1 MRLSVV
7 TRACFAGALVALAS
21 ACSSSTTSTS
31 STAASSAPASSAAAP
46 AAGSGGT
53 IKIGVDLPVS
63 GADAAIGVPT
73 QNGAVLAIE
82 EANKNGFTGGV
93 FKLEPSLLDDA
104 VQGIHD
110 PAAGAQNVKTFIAD
124 DAVLAMIGPFNSNVA
139 KSEIP
144 LTNDAGLA
152 QISPSNTNDGLTVGD
167 DAKKL
172 RTAHPDTNA
181 YFRVCTKD
189 SRQGGALAQFAQKLG
204 YKKVFIVDDN
214 ETYGKGLADT
224 FESSFKSLGGTVL
237 GHEHLT
243 ANQQDFKALLTK
255 IASTS
260 PDAVFFGGTTSAG
273 GGLLRRQMGDAG
285 MTSTPY
291 MGGDG
296 ISDTSEFVKEAGPTM
311 SQNVYYSFAAPD
323 ADKLPSAKAFVTAYK
338 ARFNADVGPYSAPA
352 FAATQIIIAAI
363 EKAVK
368 DDGGKMPTRAD
379 VLKNIAATSDFPT
392 PIGKIGFD
400 SNGDTTAPILTLKRM
415 IAGGKTETV
424 TQLTLK

>member
-1 MRLSVV
+1 MRLTPL
-7 TRACFAGALVALAS
+7 TRASFVGGLVALTA
-21 ACSSSTTSTS
+21 ACSNSTSTTTS
-31 STAASSAPASSAAAP
+31 SASSAPA

-82 EANKNGFTGGV
+82 QANKNGFTGGT
-93 FKLEPSLLDDA
+93 FKLEASLLDDA
-104 VQGIHD
+104 VQGKHD

-124 DAVLAMIGPFNSNVA
+124 SEVLAMIGPFNSNVA

-189 SRQGGALAQFAQKLG
+189 SRQGDALAQFAQKLG
-204 YKKVFIVDDN
+204 FKKVFIIDDN
-214 ETYGKGLADT
+214 ETYGKGLADV
-224 FESSFKSLGGTVL
+224 FEASFKKLGGTVL
-237 GHEHLT
+237 GHEHIT

-255 IASTS
+255 VQSTS
-260 PDAVFFGGTTSAG
+260 PDAVFFGGNTSTG
-273 GGLLRRQMGDAG
+273 GGLLRRQMGDVG
-285 MTSTPY
+285 MSATPFI
-291 MGGDG
+291 GGDG
-296 ISDTSEFVKEAGPTM
+296 ISDTDEFVKEAGPM
-311 SQNVYYSFAAPD
+311 AQNVYYSFAAPD
-323 ADKLPSAKAFVTAYK
+323 ADKLPSAKQFVKDYK
-338 ARFNADVGPYSAPA
+338 ARFNSDVGPYSAPA
-352 FAATQIIIAAI
+352 FAATLIIIAAI
-363 EKAVK
+363 DKAVK
-368 DDGGKMPTRAD
+368 DNGGKMPTRAD

-400 SNGDTTAPILTLKRM
+400 ANGDTTAPILTLKRLM
-415 IAGGKTETV
+415 AGGKTVTV
-424 TQLTLK
+424 AQLTLK